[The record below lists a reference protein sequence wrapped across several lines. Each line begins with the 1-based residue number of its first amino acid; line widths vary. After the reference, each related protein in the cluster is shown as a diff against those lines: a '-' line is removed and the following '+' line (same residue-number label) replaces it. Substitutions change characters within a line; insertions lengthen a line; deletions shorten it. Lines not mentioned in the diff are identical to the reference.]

1 MANAL
6 GLLAVVDIKN
16 GLRFIC
22 GVHFVMVG
30 RVGDLR
36 LMINVIGWGLKSL
49 VVLRGGESHLC
60 FCFF

>member
-16 GLRFIC
+16 GLRKLN

-30 RVGDLR
+30 RVG
-36 LMINVIGWGLKSL
+36 I
-49 VVLRGGESHLC
+49 
-60 FCFF
+60 

>member
-30 RVGDLR
+30 RVG
-36 LMINVIGWGLKSL
+36 I
-49 VVLRGGESHLC
+49 
-60 FCFF
+60 